1 MALTPS
7 SSAQLLLQ
15 KKRSCYGRP
24 GCCLPFPLQIGQE
37 QDSEEGKSKTQKMC
51 RGMKNVPQPTTA
63 MPIPDSH
70 SLDEFVTF
78 MYDAFGL
85 RDGRQHRLQELK
97 SIDALTIMVKRMVK
111 GLATHLVGED
121 SINTNQH
128 DLDKLQVMFDFM
140 NLMVLHFNRTELFHE
155 QPKSQLY
162 AMFLRDVQLPFM
174 RQGIAMITNQD
185 APLFHSPADRDTFRS
200 GSLMT
205 HLLYMLDP
213 AYLRDAET
221 HVDAWF
227 STQKALL
234 GHGVGTDFKKALR
247 GYKGKSSNI
256 SIKTINKRCVE
267 LDEDNTAVIAAK
279 FPSTKEL
286 RAFWYSARVAIYL
299 SKRLDFAE
307 GPHDAFTE
315 LKDHC
320 LVLLENS
327 LASDVPLLHAD
338 DLNAPFEK
346 LSIALTK
353 SSQLT
358 RHELSVIADTVSA
371 NSKYNVV
378 ASQDII
384 QQPIIKFCYDFNAVI
399 SLIADGDLPQAYE
412 RTIATLNDSRQVSV
426 GRLQGILTQIGLAL
440 GILLN
445 NTVIKNREYEHHA
458 KVAFLFGSYG
468 FSLEKH
474 NHDPFQTVTDSMF
487 STPSVLYA
495 LSSIQTH
502 AEVLESIEV
511 LSLKRKISMM
521 VPFPKKL
528 EKALKALYSK
538 HPHLDAASTKAI
550 HEVLQP
556 FMKGNCIPYIPK
568 STLYRC
574 LCEIHSLIEFWPSWV
589 MDTSAYVR
597 RFSQEPVELKRKVL
611 RSIDHYR
618 YNEDVRNNEVSSIIF
633 NVQLTH
639 EGQPS
644 IKGTIT
650 LPLENGQD
658 NDYSKEDLVRE
669 VHKLMNKQNTPQ
681 SD

>member
-1 MALTPS
+1 M
-7 SSAQLLLQ
+7 
-15 KKRSCYGRP
+15 
-24 GCCLPFPLQIGQE
+24 
-37 QDSEEGKSKTQKMC
+37 
-51 RGMKNVPQPTTA
+51 PQPTTA

-70 SLDEFVTF
+70 SLDEFMTF

-121 SINTNQH
+121 CANTNQL

-162 AMFLRDVQLPFM
+162 AMFLRDVQLPLM
-174 RQGIAMITNQD
+174 RQGIAIITNQ
-185 APLFHSPADRDTFRS
+185 AASIFHSPADRDTFRS

-267 LDEDNTAVIAAK
+267 LDEDNTAVIATE

-299 SKRLDFAE
+299 SKRLDFSE
-307 GPHDAFTE
+307 GPNNAFTE

-320 LVLLENS
+320 LVLFENT
-327 LASDVPLLHAD
+327 LASDVPVLHAD
-338 DLNAPFEK
+338 ELNGLFEK

-353 SSQLT
+353 SSRLT
-358 RHELSVIADTVSA
+358 RHELRVIADTVSA
-371 NSKYNVV
+371 NSKYNIV
-378 ASQDII
+378 AAQDTI
-384 QQPIIKFCYDFNAVI
+384 QKPIITFCYDFNAVI

-412 RTIATLNDSRQVSV
+412 RSIATLNGSRNISA
-426 GRLQGILTQIGLAL
+426 GRLQGIFTQIGLAL

-458 KVAFLFGSYG
+458 KVALLFGSYG

-495 LSSIQTH
+495 LSSIQTY

-511 LSLKRKISMM
+511 ISLKKKISMM

-528 EKALKALYSK
+528 EMALKALYGK

-589 MDTSAYVR
+589 MDTSVYVR

-618 YNEDVRNNEVSSIIF
+618 YNEDVINNEVSSIIF
-633 NVQLTH
+633 NVQLTR

-644 IKGTIT
+644 IEGTIT

-658 NDYSKEDLVRE
+658 YDYSKEDLVGE
-669 VHKLMNKQNTPQ
+669 VHKLMNKQNTAQ
-681 SD
+681 SY